1 MEGRYRVLGNF
12 DLMLKMDSLFAGPE
26 PLDTGARN
34 GTPTSPAG
42 QAYDLAAR
50 TGTPAPKQKKA
61 DLFLVILPWLA
72 LWFGLPISPLIGT
85 LASLGAL
92 AFLLFAGFVRRLST
106 HEQIAG
112 ALVALIALG
121 NAAGIPATL
130 LTPLSYLAFGAHWLL
145 SCLATPLTAAYS
157 KEGYGGDDALK
168 NPLFVRT
175 NLIITLVWGALY
187 TATALWTWSLIRSPL
202 AGWSGLINSLP
213 PALCG
218 LWTAWFQHW
227 YPAMVARGGRK
238 TA

>member
-145 SCLATPLTAAYS
+145 SCLATPLTAVALFRVR
-157 KEGYGGDDALK
+157 GGETIGS
-168 NPLFVRT
+168 F
-175 NLIITLVWGALY
+175 
-187 TATALWTWSLIRSPL
+187 SPL
-202 AGWSGLINSLP
+202 KYFIDIMRCVYLKGSKFTELLPQLYSLLGFVIVTNTW
-213 PALCG
+213 AILS
-218 LWTAWFQHW
+218 
-227 YPAMVARGGRK
+227 YRK
-238 TA
+238 KN